1 MSAKT
6 NTLVQKI
13 VDYIGFS
20 DAALTKAAA
29 VYSAQEEQNE
39 KIARLVPEAVKAC
52 VENERIEPHQK
63 EALAAALRDPV
74 RAMELVI
81 KLASHR
87 NAAEMSRL
95 GTPVGASATKTAGYD
110 PSKSLTSG
118 YVGARDGR
126 LKQSDINLFTKLGL
140 NPPSE

>member
-1 MSAKT
+1 MST
-6 NTLVQKI
+6 NNTLIQKI

-20 DAALTKAAA
+20 DAAMTKAAA
-29 VYSAQEEQNE
+29 TEATLVEQNE
-39 KIARLVPEAVKAC
+39 KIARLVPDAVKAC

-63 EALAAALRDPV
+63 EALAAALQDPV
-74 RAMELVI
+74 RTMELVI

-95 GTPVGASATKTAGYD
+95 GTPVGQSKTAGYD
-110 PSKSLTSG
+110 PSRSLNSA
-118 YVGARDGR
+118 YVGARDSR